1 MAVKG
6 TDAGRGRHT
15 VHLVLRKGDPGQ
27 SLGRVSLAPGEQKT
41 VQVQLIVPADITP
54 VQVLTVAPVKQSDS

>member
-1 MAVKG
+1 MKG
-6 TDAGRGRHT
+6 TDAGRGRRT